1 MTILSTAA
9 ADAVDVDGSGWDVSL
24 ALEIG
29 PHPMRMI
36 VVLVFCGIISLVQ
49 SVAGA
54 AWPEV
59 WLAADPASFQ
69 FSDTCAPD
77 GILLDSPPRRG
88 LHGPMRRLHG
98 LEQGR

>member
-36 VVLVFCGIISLVQ
+36 VVLIFCGIIFPRS
-49 SVAGA
+49 
-54 AWPEV
+54 
-59 WLAADPASFQ
+59 AS
-69 FSDTCAPD
+69 SW
-77 GILLDSPPRRG
+77 
-88 LHGPMRRLHG
+88 
-98 LEQGR
+98 GRMA